1 MSNVRTHIWF
11 GIPGVKMQWC
21 PAPLAA
27 PEASNINFV
36 ESLAFENGGADVSR
50 SKQYR
55 KQYAFSFS
63 GLSEELNGI
72 GVYNKYASGFYGDGL
87 FYFADP
93 YAFETNLF
101 PAGWASPGLIEQG
114 WQSISDSSTVVYQ
127 NTSANSYNQ
136 PPRKARFTIS
146 QTANS
151 VPVKSNSIVRIPIPP
166 THTLNMGVSGAA
178 TTGTP
183 VVRVVPINTDGTD
196 ASPVDLTLLTD
207 TSATRMNATF
217 AGSSYQA
224 VKVYFTRTTTASS
237 TLTITSMM
245 ARLVET
251 GSSLT
256 LTGNHMPGEGHTGLE
271 FLDDARVET
280 YTYMYPPRK
289 GLSTTLVE
297 VGAWR

>member
-21 PAPLAA
+21 PAPLAGV
-27 PEASNINFV
+27 EASNINFV

-101 PAGWASPGLIEQG
+101 SAAWASPGLIEQG
-114 WQSISDSSTVVYQ
+114 WENIYNTTPTYST
-127 NTSANSYNQ
+127 TSTNSYNQ
-136 PPRKARFTIS
+136 PLRKAVWSVTGS
-146 QTANS
+146 ANA
-151 VPVKSNSIVRIPIPP
+151 VPTLANRIAYIPIPP
-166 THTLNMGVSGAA
+166 THTLNIGASGSK
-178 TTGTP
+178 TGTA
-183 VVRVVPINTDGTD
+183 VLRVVPINTDGTS
-196 ASPVDLTLLTD
+196 ATAVDLTLLTD

-224 VKVYFTRTTTASS
+224 VKVYITRTSTSASTI
-237 TLTITSMM
+237 TLTSMM

-251 GSSLT
+251 GRSLT

-289 GLSTTLVE
+289 GLATTLVE